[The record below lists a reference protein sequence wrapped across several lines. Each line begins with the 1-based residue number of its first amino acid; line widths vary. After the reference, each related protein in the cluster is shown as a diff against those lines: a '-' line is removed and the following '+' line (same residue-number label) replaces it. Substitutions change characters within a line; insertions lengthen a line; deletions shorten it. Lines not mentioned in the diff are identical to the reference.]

1 MKRVSDFLII
11 GRMLKELGPLL
22 FIMAVTILCGI
33 GGYLAATAIP
43 FFTGVAALEVTGT
56 GIGLSFG
63 TAVFIVI
70 LSAVLRGFLKY
81 AEQLSGHYI
90 AFKIL
95 AAFRDKVFAQL
106 RKLAPAKLD
115 GKDKGELV
123 SIITSDIELLET
135 FYAHT
140 IAPVMIALVT
150 SALYIAVL
158 VKFHWLF
165 GAIAALFY
173 TLLGIVLPI
182 IIKKSSAEAGSK
194 YRKGLGQASAFFLD
208 SLRGIKE
215 TLMFGEG
222 EKREK
227 DIRHASDK
235 LSEDARQIKRNEG
248 IAFAASSLGVTLSL
262 FAILITGSS
271 LMQTGGVNA
280 AEMILSAVLLVS
292 SFGPVLAVSSISTT
306 LASTVASA
314 RRVFALLDEQPIID
328 DVTEGMDN
336 SGTQVAYQ
344 NVDFQ
349 YPQRPAPVLQ
359 RFSAAIKEGEIT
371 GVVGPSG
378 SGKSTVLKLLMRF
391 YNTDSGLVC
400 LGGVDISTVRTA
412 TLRHIQTLISQD
424 AMLFDDTL
432 ENNIRMGNDTAS
444 SDDVIDAAKKAA
456 IHAFI
461 MRLPQGYQTRAGE
474 LGDRLSAG
482 EKQRIALARFFLRDG
497 RMLLLDEPTS
507 NLDVLNEAYLLKSL
521 RQHCKDKTVV
531 LVSHRKTTTKI
542 CDSIIEVGAK
552 QAY

>member
-1 MKRVSDFLII
+1 MKRVSDFRII
-11 GRMLKELGPLL
+11 GRMLKELGSLL

-43 FFTGVAALEVTGT
+43 FFTGVAALEVAGT

-182 IIKKSSAEAGSK
+182 IIKKASAEAGSK

-227 DIRHASDK
+227 DIRRASDR

-248 IAFAASSLGVTLSL
+248 IAFAVSSLGVTLSL
-262 FAILITGSS
+262 FAIIIAGFS

-344 NVDFQ
+344 NVGFQ
-349 YPQRPAPVLQ
+349 YPQRRAPVLQ
-359 RFSAAIKEGEIT
+359 RFSAAIKEGDIT
-371 GVVGPSG
+371 GVIGSSG
-378 SGKSTVLKLLMRF
+378 SGKSTMLKLLMRF
-391 YNTDSGLVC
+391 YNTDSGVVR
-400 LGGVDISTVRTA
+400 LGGYDISTIRTA
-412 TLRHIQTLISQD
+412 WLRHTQTLLSQD

-432 ENNIRMGNDTAS
+432 ENNIRLGNDTALLN
-444 SDDVIDAAKKAA
+444 DVIDAAKKAS
-456 IHAFI
+456 IHEFI
-461 MRLPQGYQTRAGE
+461 TQLPQGYQTRVGE
-474 LGDRLSAG
+474 LGDRLSSG
-482 EKQRIALARFFLRDG
+482 EKQRIALARAFLRDS

-507 NLDVLNEAYLLKSL
+507 NLDVLNEGYILKSL
-521 RQHCKDKTVV
+521 RQHCQGKTVI
-531 LVSHRKTTTKI
+531 LVSHRSTTTKI
-542 CDSIIEVGAK
+542 CDSIIEVR
-552 QAY
+552 

>member
-1 MKRVSDFLII
+1 MKRVSDFQIMV
-11 GRMLKELGPLL
+11 RMLKELGPLA
-22 FIMAVTILCGI
+22 FIMAVTVLCGI
-33 GGYLAATAIP
+33 GGYLTATAIP
-43 FFTGVAALEVTGT
+43 FFTGVAALKVMGT
-56 GIGLSFG
+56 RIGLSFG
-63 TAVFIVI
+63 MAIFFVI

-95 AAFRDKVFAQL
+95 AVFRDKVFAQL
-106 RKLAPAKLD
+106 RQLAPAKLD

-140 IAPVMIALVT
+140 IAPVMIALIS

-158 VKFHWLF
+158 VEFHWLY
-165 GAIAALFY
+165 GAMAALFY
-173 TLLGIVLPI
+173 ILLGVVLPI
-182 IIKKSSAEAGSK
+182 VIKKASVEAGSK

-215 TLMFGEG
+215 TLMYGEG

-227 DIRHASDK
+227 DIRRASDK
-235 LSEDARQIKRNEG
+235 LSEDAQQIKRNEG
-248 IAFAASSLGVTLSL
+248 IAFAANGLGVTMSL
-262 FAILITGSS
+262 FAILIAGTS
-271 LMQTGGVNA
+271 LMQTGGVNVV
-280 AEMILSAVLLVS
+280 EMILSTVLLVS

-314 RRVFALLDEQPIID
+314 RRVFDLLDEQPVID
-328 DVTEGMDN
+328 EVSEGSDN
-336 SGTQVAYQ
+336 TGTQVAYQ
-344 NVDFQ
+344 QVDFQ

-359 RFSAAIKEGEIT
+359 CFSASIKESEIT

-391 YNTDSGLVC
+391 YNTDSGVVC
-400 LGGVDISTVRTA
+400 LGGFDIRTVRTA
-412 TLRHIQTLISQD
+412 SLRYAQTLISQD

-444 SDDVIDAAKKAA
+444 LDDVIDAAKKAT

-461 MRLPQGYQTRAGE
+461 IQLPEGYQTRAGE

-482 EKQRIALARFFLRDG
+482 EKQRIALARAFLRDS

-507 NLDVLNEAYLLKSL
+507 NLDVLNEAYILKSL
-521 RQHCKDKTVV
+521 RQHCKGKTVI
-531 LVSHRKTTTKI
+531 LVSHRNTTTKI
-542 CDSIIEVGAK
+542 CDSIIEMRYK